1 MAWELFAVKGGQSL
15 SQNFAQY
22 LPSSLEYLLE
32 PQGLSASLPT
42 LVKSTVKSSLLLLGA
57 AVSFVGIGSIPQ
69 DWGHHDQ
76 GFLEIQAH
84 RGGTGMRTENS
95 LWAFAYAMEVGID
108 VLEMDVVFT
117 KDGIPVV
124 WHDHEITAEK
134 CRGDHVGAFV
144 ANLTLEEIKT
154 MSCDLQLSEHP
165 QAQVYEDTRIP
176 TLEEVLDLIECYE
189 NKNVAINIE
198 TKLDPLKPN
207 ETFPVEKYVDDIVPL
222 LERRGFASR
231 TTLQSFDW
239 RTLIGIKQK
248 FPHMVIV
255 ALVEPEGIIPVDGGY
270 PWLGGI
276 DLADFHGDW
285 IAAAAS
291 IGAEIV
297 GPAHGDPWTVGVNT
311 PGYVPWINAEVVK
324 RAHEFNMR
332 IFPWTVD
339 DEDTIEK
346 MLEHGVDGIITNY
359 PERVMSVSRQKKRN
373 FRVSN
378 LTHRPHCLVNA

>member
-15 SQNFAQY
+15 SQSFAQY

-69 DWGHHDQ
+69 DWGDHDQ

-165 QAQVYEDTRIP
+165 QAQVYKDTRIP

-239 RTLIGIKQK
+239 RTLIGIKKK

-255 ALVEPEGIIPVDGGY
+255 ALVEPEGIIPIDGGY

-276 DLADFHGDW
+276 DLADFQGDW

-297 GPAHGDPWTVGVNT
+297 GPAHGDPWTASVNT
-311 PGYVPWINAEVVK
+311 PGYVPWINKEVIK

-359 PERVMSVSRQKKRN
+359 PERVMSISRQKKRN
-373 FRVSN
+373 FRASN
-378 LTHRPHCLVNA
+378 LAHRPHCLVNA